1 MKQMP
6 NVWLDT
12 LINFDDIVTHIE
24 GCLDTLKANAVN
36 ADFYQKPVREQFKN
50 DVIFMKQFFE
60 KAELLSRASK

>member
-12 LINFDDIVTHIE
+12 LTNFDDSVTHIE
-24 GCLDTLKANAVN
+24 GCLDTLKENAIN
-36 ADFYQKPVREQFKN
+36 SDLNQKPIREQFKN

>member
-12 LINFDDIVTHIE
+12 LTNFDDALAHIE
-24 GCLDTLKANAVN
+24 GCLNTLKENAIE
-36 ADFYQKPVREQFKN
+36 ADFYKKPVREQFKN

-60 KAELLSRASK
+60 KAESLSRAN